1 MNTKTKMNN
10 RKLVRAR
17 VRAKISGTASIPRLN
32 VRITNQNIILQLID
46 DESQKTLVGV
56 TTVGQKELSK
66 YSMTKKAQWAG
77 NKIATEAK
85 AKKIDK
91 IVFDRGYKIYH
102 GRVKSIAESARK
114 AGLKF

>member
-17 VRAKISGTASIPRLN
+17 VRAKISGTSSIPRLN

-66 YSMTKKAQWAG
+66 DSMTKKAQWAG

-102 GRVKSIAESARK
+102 GRVKSIADSARK